1 MANKTSW
8 TPGFV
13 DTMNLGSEN
22 RALKERK
29 TQINQAFSNQFNQ
42 IKNPQLDP
50 TRANY
55 QTYPYDYFS
64 GSNAKIFFGDVWV
77 DDIINIQY
85 NITQSKTPIY
95 GYASQNY
102 DAVAL
107 GTIIVQ
113 GSLAIAFKE
122 TGYLNVIQ
130 YLLEAQAQNYNK
142 AIQYTTALNVA
153 EANAKLGKYIPGFSE
168 GDPREMTGVVYGA
181 NGAPQIIRQQETI
194 ENILMSKKDNLV
206 SQGLSKTIG
215 LGNSSV
221 GRDFEDFA
229 EVLEDTIWGDSNGKP
244 IGLGGVLRRA
254 DEFDYIYSSNSNE
267 TPVGVKVP
275 RGNDYSKALN
285 ILLTFGDLND
295 FRAEHTLISLND
307 IHFQS
312 QGLICSANGE
322 PLAEM
327 YNFFAR
333 DINKSINKKGSFKI
347 DPIKF
352 DFGSTETIS
361 KLEDVKKVEDYLNNN
376 SAALIITLLSGLNKV
391 DNIGW
396 KSQNKV
402 IDKVPFYKKEYEPI
416 LDQIIKITEQTINDT
431 KNNVSTK
438 YTQLAI
444 SVEPTNQKGL
454 EKEASK
460 INMILSQSVPN
471 TLTFRVIA
479 PTRSNF
485 NAVSIISREDIFK
498 DVPQANN
505 MKDMKALAEE
515 AVTQSIQKRNE
526 SAKNAITQA
535 NTKSAKIESELT
547 DLATDKINQEIQ
559 KEQDKV
565 NKYSSGEVSA
575 RDMRKIE
582 EAEANIARLETQKQN
597 VNSNNLSV
605 LDSSKLTDYEQAQYN
620 SLLEQQ
626 NIVNA
631 QKEQSQTLVSNI
643 ETYQNKKETAEF
655 NKLTSEI
662 AKEKENLIAAITEV
676 GPNLPTVEQ
685 EKKINNANERLQ
697 RLELERENNN
707 TEFEPQSESETQ
719 INDTI
724 QLMTSIHTIKQS
736 AQDDNRYAL
745 ENNKEPS
752 FANDDAKKRYEAFR
766 EIDEMLGKM
775 QSQLISANKVSDIPI
790 LRKIINTEKI
800 ATEQAGIEIQKQDF
814 PVLIDTIQ
822 KTRDVLKET
831 YTKLNSTEGM
841 NEKDL
846 TNLMTSVQS
855 ILSTTEES
863 IPGFNK
869 EVAKLFIS
877 PDSPNYE
884 ENVNWTS
891 KMLTKFSENDPNT
904 GVEPELAQI
913 LNNVHVNL
921 SLTRDSQIQVDVP
934 PIERLVGLV
943 DTTMKI
949 ANEYLEQAR
958 EFMDADLKLIPPYD
972 LNAMAITNLYNLI
985 TSAPIPTPTSETEKS
1000 LNLNSNISNLK
1011 PKTIYF
1017 TADPAAHLA
1026 RGSNLAQDFVSV
1038 DENGRPI
1045 VYTPFAGKATYYSG
1059 GNIVITKVDERGV
1072 TEPIRIVMSHTE
1084 GIDMKK
1090 RSVTGGVPIGY
1101 NFVDTGKT
1109 GIYKDKTL
1117 KLHTHSV
1124 IQYQDYNGNW
1134 VEATD
1139 TQPQLKSYYEA
1150 LGFEVILPTSASQH
1164 ETNKFESRYT
1174 E

>member
-662 AKEKENLIAAITEV
+662 AKEKETLLTLINDV
-676 GPNLPTVEQ
+676 GSGVATKEQ
-685 EKKINNANERLQ
+685 EEKIDAANEKLQ

-707 TEFEPQSESETQ
+707 TEFEIQSEIES
-719 INDTI
+719 
-724 QLMTSIHTIKQS
+724 S
-736 AQDDNRYAL
+736 DN
-745 ENNKEPS
+745 
-752 FANDDAKKRYEAFR
+752 
-766 EIDEMLGKM
+766 
-775 QSQLISANKVSDIPI
+775 
-790 LRKIINTEKI
+790 
-800 ATEQAGIEIQKQDF
+800 
-814 PVLIDTIQ
+814 
-822 KTRDVLKET
+822 
-831 YTKLNSTEGM
+831 TKLHEVTGTYNRSQITQERKQEEISQKALLKDSEPTLIKMDPMVIVADPFTTAITELKKI
-841 NEKDL
+841 ESQ
-846 TNLMTSVQS
+846 TS
-855 ILSTTEES
+855 
-863 IPGFNK
+863 P
-869 EVAKLFIS
+869 
-877 PDSPNYE
+877 
-884 ENVNWTS
+884 
-891 KMLTKFSENDPNT
+891 
-904 GVEPELAQI
+904 I
-913 LNNVHVNL
+913 LNNVIQNSINAIGELYTKFSREVELFKKPDEKQDFIDKSAEMILKFTQDVIEFTLPENTSDINAESIGFAGGTSGGAGADRSIQMIEEL
-921 SLTRDSQIQVDVP
+921 NNNFQSLTKPEEYHGGNALIGSLSMQTGGDNIQDSIAYLAWSETQQKVEEKVPEFVGPPAPIVTEFKITVTPLAHLERDSNPAYDYVATTNYGEKVAVTPFDGIYTYNPTTKTSTVKINNQYFYVVAHQDAP
-934 PIERLVGLV
+934 P
-943 DTTMKI
+943 
-949 ANEYLEQAR
+949 
-958 EFMDADLKLIPPYD
+958 
-972 LNAMAITNLYNLI
+972 
-985 TSAPIPTPTSETEKS
+985 
-1000 LNLNSNISNLK
+1000 NLNYGQTVK
-1011 PKTIYF
+1011 
-1017 TADPAAHLA
+1017 AGD
-1026 RGSNLAQDFVSV
+1026 
-1038 DENGRPI
+1038 I
-1045 VYTPFAGKATYYSG
+1045 V
-1059 GNIVITKVDERGV
+1059 
-1072 TEPIRIVMSHTE
+1072 
-1084 GIDMKK
+1084 GIN
-1090 RSVTGGVPIGY
+1090 VW
-1101 NFVDTGKT
+1101 DTGKT
-1109 GIYKDKTL
+1109 ADFTGLHSHAWIQTWGQKEDGTYGFIDVPIKEYDPYKIIKGLEDLQIVNVTPQSSSL
-1117 KLHTHSV
+1117 AVNNLS
-1124 IQYQDYNGNW
+1124 N
-1134 VEATD
+1134 
-1139 TQPQLKSYYEA
+1139 TQ
-1150 LGFEVILPTSASQH
+1150 